1 MNRMDKKL
9 EKLMNELLEEF
20 TRSSD
25 NENKKNIKK
34 ELKKIADEFDDSE
47 VMFASRSKCYIQGS
61 RIAIEALLYAL
72 LKQMNEENHFT
83 VKELTEI
90 FIQAVAMDDGFK
102 KVDKD
107 VISDILKQIN
117 KMI

>member
-1 MNRMDKKL
+1 MNKMDKKL
-9 EKLMNELLEEF
+9 EKLMNELLDEF
-20 TRSSD
+20 AKNGD
-25 NENKKNIKK
+25 NKNKKDIKK
-34 ELKKIADEFDDSE
+34 ELTKIADEFDDSE
-47 VMFASRSKCYIQGS
+47 VIYASRSKCYIQGR

-72 LKQMNEENHFT
+72 LKQMNEENHFNA
-83 VKELTEI
+83 KELTEI
-90 FIQAVAMDDGFK
+90 FIRAVAMDVDFE